1 MRHHRIAERAHD
13 VQQRI
18 GVAIRHHI
26 EQRHSFAARGRH
38 VCELHRR
45 RGALFR
51 LEHRGQLVEPC
62 VRDARYADVRFGLTV
77 RTGRFPGAREQ
88 LKEGGLSGRGQSD

>member
-1 MRHHRIAERAHD
+1 MRHHRIAKRAHD
-13 VQQRI
+13 VQQCV

-45 RGALFR
+45 GGPLFR
-51 LEHRGQLVEPC
+51 LEHCGQLIEPC
-62 VRDARYADVRFGLTV
+62 VRNARHADVCLGLAV
-77 RTGRFPGAREQ
+77 RTGGFPSAREQ
-88 LKEGGLSGRGQSD
+88 LKEGGLSGRGESD